1 MDALDIGT
9 PEGAA
14 AWGDVAGRRHVARH
28 ARPPERDDA
37 RAAWLAVCTSS
48 TAPEVFE
55 AFARAFMSRASA
67 ELAAENTD
75 ALAELPDDERAALER
90 GIQDTLRLA
99 HGCGALLGLQ
109 EAARAA
115 LRAALRYGCPALA
128 ERSAE
133 RLCDVQRDLE
143 ATMPRPVGP
152 VGPVAALEIDA

>member
-37 RAAWLAVCTSS
+37 RAAWLAVSS
-48 TAPEVFE
+48 SPMPE
-55 AFARAFMSRASA
+55 AYARAFMVRGAA

-152 VGPVAALEIDA
+152 VAALEIDA